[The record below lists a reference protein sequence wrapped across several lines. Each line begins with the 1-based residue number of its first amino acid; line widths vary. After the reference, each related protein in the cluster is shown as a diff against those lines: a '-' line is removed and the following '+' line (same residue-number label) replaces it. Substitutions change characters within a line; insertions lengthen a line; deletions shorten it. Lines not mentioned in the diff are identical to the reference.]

1 MGEVCTKSERCVI
14 FLIDMELI
22 NILIIGSAVVL
33 VLVLWMI
40 VGVRHLKGLKVKI
53 REEWDVVDEGLRK
66 RHDMLPNLIE
76 TVRVYSPDQESL
88 LQAMIDE
95 RRKAA
100 LEYGAS
106 GKKMEVEHDLS
117 KTIDKVLDLGKSIAE
132 MAKDTNF
139 LELRKEIDDL
149 ELNIEDKSKTYNGM
163 VRYYNRHRSGILLRP
178 LAAIWG
184 LKMENIFEVEI

>member
-1 MGEVCTKSERCVI
+1 
-14 FLIDMELI
+14 MELI

-33 VLVLWMI
+33 VLVLWVI
-40 VGVRHLKGLKVKI
+40 VGVRHLKHLKVKI
-53 REEWDVVDEGLRK
+53 RDEWEIVDEGLRK

-76 TVRVYSPDQESL
+76 TVRVYSPDQEAL
-88 LQAMIDE
+88 MQAMIDE

-106 GKKMEVEHDLS
+106 GKKMEYEHDLS
-117 KTIDKVLDLGKSIAE
+117 KTIDKVIALGKSVQE
-132 MAKDTNF
+132 LSKDTNY

-149 ELNIEDKSKTYNGM
+149 EINIEEKSKHYNGM

-184 LKMENIFEVEI
+184 LKMANIFEVEI

>member
-1 MGEVCTKSERCVI
+1 VGEVCTKSERYAI

-33 VLVLWMI
+33 ILILWVI
-40 VGVRHLKGLKVKI
+40 VGVRHLKHLKVKI
-53 REEWDVVDEGLRK
+53 RDEWEVVDEGLRK

-76 TVRVYSPDQESL
+76 TVRVYSADQESL
-88 LQAMIDE
+88 LQEMIDK

-100 LEYGAS
+100 LEYGAN
-106 GKKMEVEHDLS
+106 GKKIEYEHDLS
-117 KTIDKVLDLGKSIAE
+117 KTIDKVIALGKSVQE
-132 MAKDTNF
+132 LLKDTNY

-149 ELNIEDKSKTYNGM
+149 EINIEEKSKNYNSM
-163 VRYYNRHRSGILLRP
+163 VRSYNRHRKSIFLIP